1 VGCQIDGELPTAIKL
16 KLAGIKA
23 CFVIMKTEIR
33 IVSLVVAGILAGW
46 ANLALALPVA
56 NQQGDYPIAT
66 VRTRGNRQVNWVV
79 VDSDAQGL
87 NCRMAQRFRS
97 ISVDSLNAPDEL
109 FVRNKHNV
117 SQWAVVKTFR
127 RGQRLE
133 AVTGNNADQIMISDT
148 QGKPWLPIDTG
159 NGNCFV
165 RANSR
170 FIKPIRENP
179 TTLKPL
185 E

>member
-1 VGCQIDGELPTAIKL
+1 M
-16 KLAGIKA
+16 KA
-23 CFVIMKTEIR
+23 EIR
-33 IVSLVVAGILAGW
+33 IISLGVAWILGAG

-56 NQQGDYPIAT
+56 NQQGDYTGLLA
-66 VRTRGNRQVNWVV
+66 RQRGNRQVNWVV
-79 VDSDAQGL
+79 VDSDSQGL

-97 ISVDSLNAPDEL
+97 ISVDALDAPDEL
-109 FVRNKHNV
+109 FAKNKHNV
-117 SQWAVVKTFR
+117 SQWPVVTTFR

-133 AVTGNNADQIMISDT
+133 AVTGNNANQIMIADS
-148 QGKPWLPIDTG
+148 QGKPWLPVLTG
-159 NGNCFV
+159 KANCFV

-170 FIKPIRENP
+170 FVKPVRENP

>member
-1 VGCQIDGELPTAIKL
+1 
-16 KLAGIKA
+16 
-23 CFVIMKTEIR
+23 MKTEIR
-33 IVSLVVAGILAGW
+33 IVSLAVAAILGGW

-56 NQQGDYPIAT
+56 NQQGDYPVPPA
-66 VRTRGNRQVNWVV
+66 RARGNRQVNWLV

-87 NCRMAQRFRS
+87 NCRMAKKFQS
-97 ISVDSLNAPDEL
+97 ISVDGIDAPDEL
-109 FVRNKHNV
+109 FARNKHNV
-117 SQWAVVKTFR
+117 SQWPVVTVFR

-133 AVTGNNADQIMISDT
+133 AVTGNNANQIMISDN
-148 QGKPWLPIDTG
+148 QGKGWLPVSTDK
-159 NGNCFV
+159 GNCFV